1 MFVIE
6 KIEDD
11 GSIVLRP
18 VGMDGKPHKKA
29 VKTTIDD
36 FIGHYTKTQEERAMV
51 KIDPH
56 TAFETNAELITH
68 GLKCSI
74 WAEMHRLHVKH
85 ACEVLIVEKPER
97 IVLANR
103 AYAAGAIKM
112 IIVPPACTSFMPNQA
127 GGGPWIVKHVE
138 SGRKFSYKIV
148 QDKTK
153 VSPAAWVGAATV
165 KSAANMEIGSIASG
179 LIEVPILTN
188 STAVKIG
195 DALVR
200 YIAPKRKVVDSKIDR
215 SMPQAKIAKTD
226 RSESDKKTSA

>member
-1 MFVIE
+1 
-6 KIEDD
+6 
-11 GSIVLRP
+11 
-18 VGMDGKPHKKA
+18 
-29 VKTTIDD
+29 
-36 FIGHYTKTQEERAMV
+36 MV
-51 KIDPH
+51 KIDTH
-56 TAFETNAELITH
+56 TALETNADMVTH
-68 GLKCSI
+68 ALKCCV

-112 IIVPPACTSFMPNQA
+112 VIVPTACTSFYNQA
-127 GGGPWIVKHVE
+127 GDGPWIVKHVE

-148 QDKTK
+148 QDKSK
-153 VSPAAWVGAATV
+153 VLPAVWVGTATV

-215 SMPQAKIAKTD
+215 SLPQLKISKTD
-226 RSESDKKTSA
+226 PCEAHKKISAGIGQ